1 MPPERSIDV
10 QGFLNAHP
18 FSRRQVGIVVLCL
31 CIVLLDGYDTAA
43 IAYIAPSLLTEW
55 GLQRPDLA
63 PVLSAALFG
72 LVVGSLAAG
81 PLSDRVGR
89 RPVLIGAVLV
99 MGAACLASAF
109 AGDLT
114 TLIAWRFV
122 TGIALGAAMPTAL
135 TLVSEYCPARCRALT
150 TNLVF
155 CGFPLG
161 AALGGFLA
169 AWIIPA
175 FGWRGVLLGGGAAP
189 LLLTLFLVPWLPES
203 ARFAVARGKPVEQI
217 RRLLTPISTAAG
229 SATRFIVN
237 EMTTA
242 ATGDRRGAIRLM
254 LSRGYIVGTLMLWI
268 AYFMGLTIFYAMV
281 NWMPVLFRDAG
292 LAPATA
298 ALVAALFPLGGIGS
312 LFSGVLMDRFDGN
325 RIVAVF
331 FALTGLA
338 FILIGQVA
346 GQVGMLMVAVL
357 VTGVLMNTAQ
367 SSLGALAAAYYPT
380 QARGT
385 GIAWMMGLGRFG
397 GIAGSFLVAG
407 LAGWQLSFSGI
418 LTALALPGFL
428 AAAAL
433 WLKQIA
439 GAPQP
444 STALKAAPAP
454 GPG

>member
-18 FSRRQVGIVVLCL
+18 FSRRQIGIVILCL
-31 CIVLLDGYDTAA
+31 CTVLLDGYDTAA

-72 LVVGSLAAG
+72 LVMGSLTAG

-89 RPVLIGAVLV
+89 RPVLIVAVLV

-114 TLIAWRFV
+114 TLIAWRFL

-135 TLVSEYCPARCRALT
+135 TLVSEYCPARSRAFT

-155 CGFPLG
+155 CGFPVG
-161 AALGGFLA
+161 AALGGVLA

-175 FGWRGVLLGGGAAP
+175 FGWRSVLLAGGAAP
-189 LLLTLFLVPWLPES
+189 LLLALFLLLWLPES
-203 ARFAVARGKPVEQI
+203 ARFAVARAKPVEQI
-217 RRLLTPISTAAG
+217 RKLLAPISAAAAD
-229 SATRFIVN
+229 ATRFVVA
-237 EMTTA
+237 ETA
-242 ATGDRRGAIRLM
+242 TAVGDRRGAIRLM
-254 LSRGYIVGTLMLWI
+254 LSRGFVVGTLMLWI

-298 ALVAALFPLGGIGS
+298 ALVASLFPLGGIGS

-338 FILIGQVA
+338 FIVIGQIA

-357 VTGVLMNTAQ
+357 VTGALMNTAQ

-380 QARGT
+380 QARAT

-418 LTALALPGFL
+418 LTALAVPAFL

-433 WLKQIA
+433 WLKQAA
-439 GAPQP
+439 GAPQ
-444 STALKAAPAP
+444 SSKALKAAAAP
-454 GPG
+454 GS

>member
-1 MPPERSIDV
+1 MPPERSIDI

-18 FSRRQVGIVVLCL
+18 FSRRQIGIVLLCL
-31 CIVLLDGYDTAA
+31 CTVLLDGYDTAA
-43 IAYIAPSLLTEW
+43 IAFIAPSLLTEW

-72 LVVGSLAAG
+72 LVMGSLTAG
-81 PLSDRVGR
+81 PLSDRIGR
-89 RPVLIGAVLV
+89 RPVLIVAVLI

-109 AGDLT
+109 AGDLA

-135 TLVSEYCPARCRALT
+135 TLVSEYSPSRCRALT

-161 AALGGFLA
+161 AALGGVLA

-175 FGWRGVLLGGGAAP
+175 FGWRTVLLAGGAAP
-189 LLLTLFLVPWLPES
+189 LLLALVLLLRLPES
-203 ARFAVARGKPVEQI
+203 PRFAVTRAKPVEQI
-217 RRLLTPISTAAG
+217 RKLLTPISTAAAD
-229 SATRFIVN
+229 ATRFVVA
-237 EMTTA
+237 ETA
-242 ATGDRRGAIRLM
+242 AAGGSRGAIRLV
-254 LSRGYIVGTLMLWI
+254 LSRGFILGTLMLWI
-268 AYFMGLTIFYAMV
+268 AYFMGLAIFYAMI

-292 LAPATA
+292 LAPAAA
-298 ALVAALFPLGGIGS
+298 ALVASLFPLGGIGS

-325 RIVAVF
+325 RIVAIF

-338 FILIGQVA
+338 FIVIGQIA
-346 GQVGMLMVAVL
+346 GQVGMLTVAVL
-357 VTGVLMNTAQ
+357 VTGALMNTAQ

-380 QARGT
+380 QARAT

-397 GIAGSFLVAG
+397 GIAGSFLVAW

-418 LTALALPGFL
+418 LSALAMPAFL

-433 WLKQIA
+433 WLKQMA
-439 GAPQP
+439 GVPHP
-444 STALKAAPAP
+444 SPGLKTAAAP
-454 GPG
+454 GRG

>member
-1 MPPERSIDV
+1 MSPERSIDV

-18 FSRRQVGIVVLCL
+18 FSRRQIGIVVLCL
-31 CIVLLDGYDTAA
+31 FIVLLDGYDTAA

-72 LVVGSLAAG
+72 LVAGSLTAG
-81 PLSDRVGR
+81 PLSDRIGR
-89 RPVLIGAVLV
+89 RPVLIAAVLV

-114 TLIAWRFV
+114 TLIAWRFI

-135 TLVSEYCPARCRALT
+135 TLVSEYCPARRRALT

-175 FGWRGVLLGGGAAP
+175 FGWRSVLLAGGVAP
-189 LLLTLFLVPWLPES
+189 LLLTLLLLLWLPES

-217 RRLLTPISTAAG
+217 RRLLTPISAAAAD
-229 SATRFIVN
+229 ATRFVVT
-237 EMTTA
+237 ETA
-242 ATGDRRGAIRLM
+242 AAVGDSRGAIRLM

-312 LFSGVLMDRFDGN
+312 LFSGALMDRFDGN

-338 FILIGQVA
+338 FIVIGQIA

-397 GIAGSFLVAG
+397 GIAGSFLVAV

-418 LTALALPGFL
+418 LTALAVPGFL

-433 WLKQIA
+433 WLKQTA

-444 STALKAAPAP
+444 SAALKAAAAP
-454 GPG
+454 GRS

>member
-1 MPPERSIDV
+1 M
-10 QGFLNAHP
+10 
-18 FSRRQVGIVVLCL
+18 
-31 CIVLLDGYDTAA
+31 
-43 IAYIAPSLLTEW
+43 
-55 GLQRPDLA
+55 
-63 PVLSAALFG
+63 
-72 LVVGSLAAG
+72 GSLTAG

-89 RPVLIGAVLV
+89 RPVLIVAVLV
-99 MGAACLASAF
+99 MGVACLASAF

-114 TLIAWRFV
+114 TLIAWRFL

-135 TLVSEYCPARCRALT
+135 TLVSEYCPARSRAFT

-155 CGFPLG
+155 CGFPVG
-161 AALGGFLA
+161 AALGGVLA

-175 FGWRGVLLGGGAAP
+175 FGWRSVLLAGGAAP
-189 LLLTLFLVPWLPES
+189 LLLALFLLLWLPES
-203 ARFAVARGKPVEQI
+203 ARFAVARARPVEQI
-217 RRLLTPISTAAG
+217 RKLLAPISAAAADATRFVVTETAATTATAAG
-229 SATRFIVN
+229 NS
-237 EMTTA
+237 
-242 ATGDRRGAIRLM
+242 RGAIRLM
-254 LSRGYIVGTLMLWI
+254 LSRGFVVGTLMLWI

-298 ALVAALFPLGGIGS
+298 TLVAALFPLGGIGS

-338 FILIGQVA
+338 FILIGQIA

-357 VTGVLMNTAQ
+357 VTGALMNTAQ

-380 QARGT
+380 QARAT

-418 LTALALPGFL
+418 LTALAVPAFL

-433 WLKQIA
+433 WLKQAA
-439 GAPQP
+439 GVPQ
-444 STALKAAPAP
+444 SSSGLKAATAP
-454 GPG
+454 GRG

>member
-10 QGFLNAHP
+10 QEFLNAHP
-18 FSRRQVGIVVLCL
+18 FSRRQIGIVVLCL

-72 LVVGSLAAG
+72 LVAGSLTAG
-81 PLSDRVGR
+81 PLSDRIGR
-89 RPVLIGAVLV
+89 RPVLIAAVLV

-135 TLVSEYCPARCRALT
+135 TLVSEYCPTRRRALT

-175 FGWRGVLLGGGAAP
+175 FGWRSVLLAGGVAP
-189 LLLTLFLVPWLPES
+189 LLLTLLLLLWLPES

-217 RRLLTPISTAAG
+217 RRLLTPISAAAAD
-229 SATRFIVN
+229 ATRFVVT
-237 EMTTA
+237 ETA
-242 ATGDRRGAIRLM
+242 AAVGDSRGAIRLM

-312 LFSGVLMDRFDGN
+312 LFSGALMDRFDGN

-338 FILIGQVA
+338 FIVIGQIA

-397 GIAGSFLVAG
+397 GIAGSFLVAV

-433 WLKQIA
+433 WLKHTA
-439 GAPQP
+439 GVPQP
-444 STALKAAPAP
+444 SAALNAAAAP
-454 GPG
+454 GRG

>member
-1 MPPERSIDV
+1 MSPERSIDV

-18 FSRRQVGIVVLCL
+18 FSRRQIGIVVLCL
-31 CIVLLDGYDTAA
+31 FIVLLDGYDTAA

-72 LVVGSLAAG
+72 LVAGSLTAG
-81 PLSDRVGR
+81 PLSDRIGR
-89 RPVLIGAVLV
+89 RPVLIAAVLL

-109 AGDLT
+109 ASDLT

-135 TLVSEYCPARCRALT
+135 TLVSEYCPARRRALT

-175 FGWRGVLLGGGAAP
+175 FGWRSVLLAGGVAP
-189 LLLTLFLVPWLPES
+189 LLLTLLLLLWLPES

-217 RRLLTPISTAAG
+217 RRLLIPISAAAAD
-229 SATRFIVN
+229 ATRFVVT
-237 EMTTA
+237 ETA
-242 ATGDRRGAIRLM
+242 AAVGDSRGAIRLM
-254 LSRGYIVGTLMLWI
+254 LSRSYIVGTLMLWI

-338 FILIGQVA
+338 FIVIGQIA

-418 LTALALPGFL
+418 LTALAVPGFL

-433 WLKQIA
+433 WLKQTA
-439 GAPQP
+439 GVPQP
-444 STALKAAPAP
+444 RTALKAAAAP
-454 GPG
+454 GRG

>member
-1 MPPERSIDV
+1 MSPERSIDV

-18 FSRRQVGIVVLCL
+18 FSRRQIGIVLLCL
-31 CIVLLDGYDTAA
+31 CTVLLDGYDTAA

-55 GLQRPDLA
+55 GLQRSDLA

-72 LVVGSLAAG
+72 LVMGSLTAG

-89 RPVLIGAVLV
+89 RPVLIVAVLV
-99 MGAACLASAF
+99 MGGACLASAF

-114 TLIAWRFV
+114 TLIAWRFL

-135 TLVSEYCPARCRALT
+135 TLVSEYCPTRRRALT

-161 AALGGFLA
+161 AALGGVLA

-175 FGWRGVLLGGGAAP
+175 FGWRSVLLAGGAAP
-189 LLLTLFLVPWLPES
+189 LLLALFLLLWLPES
-203 ARFAVARGKPVEQI
+203 ARFAVARARPVEQI
-217 RRLLTPISTAAG
+217 RKLLTPISAVAADATRFVVSETATAAG
-229 SATRFIVN
+229 DS
-237 EMTTA
+237 
-242 ATGDRRGAIRLM
+242 RGAIRLM
-254 LSRGYIVGTLMLWI
+254 LSRGFVVGTLMLWI

-298 ALVAALFPLGGIGS
+298 TLVAALFPLGGIGS

-338 FILIGQVA
+338 FILIGQIA
-346 GQVGMLMVAVL
+346 GQVGVLMVAVL
-357 VTGVLMNTAQ
+357 VTGALMNTAQ

-380 QARGT
+380 QARAT

-418 LTALALPGFL
+418 LTALAVPAFL

-433 WLKQIA
+433 WLKQAA
-439 GAPQP
+439 GVPQ
-444 STALKAAPAP
+444 SSSGLKPATAP
-454 GPG
+454 GRG